1 MTTDMF
7 RYAAVMVLAGIGVPI
22 MASLNA
28 QLGARIGSPGVAA
41 IILFVVGLVAATILV
56 FATTG
61 LAPLARVP
69 GQPLYLLLGGLLVVF
84 YVFTVTSIAPRF
96 GIGNAIFCVLIG
108 QLMSA
113 AAIDHFGLIGAP
125 ARPLDTMRIAGLVLM
140 AIGVFLT
147 QRHR

>member
-1 MTTDMF
+1 ML

-41 IILFVVGLVAATILV
+41 IVLFVVGLIAATILV
-56 FATTG
+56 LATTG

-69 GQPLYLLLGGLLVVF
+69 GQPPYLLLGDLLVVF

-125 ARPLDTMRIAGLVLM
+125 ARPLDAIRIAGLVLM

>member
-1 MTTDMF
+1 ML

-41 IILFVVGLVAATILV
+41 IVLFVVGLVAASVLV
-56 FATTG
+56 TATTG
-61 LAPLARVP
+61 LAPLARIP
-69 GQPLYLLLGGLLVVF
+69 GQPPYLLLGGLLVVF

-125 ARPLDTMRIAGLVLM
+125 ARPLDAMRIAGLVLM

>member
-1 MTTDMF
+1 MTTDML

-41 IILFVVGLVAATILV
+41 IILFVVGLIAATILV
-56 FATTG
+56 LATTG

-69 GQPLYLLLGGLLVVF
+69 GQPPYLLLGGLLVVF
-84 YVFTVTSIAPRF
+84 YVFTVTAIAPRF

-125 ARPLDTMRIAGLVLM
+125 ARPLDAMRIAGLVLM
-140 AIGVFLT
+140 AVGVFLT

>member
-1 MTTDMF
+1 ML

-41 IILFVVGLVAATILV
+41 IVLFVVGLIAATILV
-56 FATTG
+56 LATTG

-69 GQPLYLLLGGLLVVF
+69 GQPPYLLLGGLLVVF

-125 ARPLDTMRIAGLVLM
+125 ARPLDAIRIAGLVLM

>member
-1 MTTDMF
+1 ML

-41 IILFVVGLVAATILV
+41 IVLFVVGLVAASVLV
-56 FATTG
+56 TATTG
-61 LAPLARVP
+61 LAPLARIP
-69 GQPLYLLLGGLLVVF
+69 GQPPYLLLGDLLVVF

-125 ARPLDTMRIAGLVLM
+125 ARPLDAIRIAGLVLM

>member
-1 MTTDMF
+1 ML

-41 IILFVVGLVAATILV
+41 IVLFVVGLVAASVLV
-56 FATTG
+56 TATTG
-61 LAPLARVP
+61 LAPLARIP
-69 GQPLYLLLGGLLVVF
+69 GQPPYLLLGGLLVVF

-125 ARPLDTMRIAGLVLM
+125 ARPLDAIRIAGLVLM

>member
-1 MTTDMF
+1 MNSDIL
-7 RYAAVMVLAGIGVPI
+7 RYTVLMLVAGIGVPI

-41 IILFVVGLVAATILV
+41 VILFAVGLVAATILV
-56 FATTG
+56 IATTG
-61 LAPLARVP
+61 LAPFARVP
-69 GQPLYLLLGGLLVVF
+69 GQPPYLLLGGLLVVF

-108 QLMSA
+108 QLISA
-113 AAIDHFGLIGAP
+113 AAIDHFGLIGATP
-125 ARPLDTMRIAGLVLM
+125 RPLDGMRIAGLLLM
-140 AIGVFLT
+140 AAGVFLT